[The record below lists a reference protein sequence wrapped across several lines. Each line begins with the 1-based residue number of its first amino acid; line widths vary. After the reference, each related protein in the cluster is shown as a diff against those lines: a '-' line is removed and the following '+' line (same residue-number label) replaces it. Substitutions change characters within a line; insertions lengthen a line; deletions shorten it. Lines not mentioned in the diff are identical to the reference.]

1 MAIKTVEKKD
11 IIRQNIPRVSD
22 YFVDREFDSK
32 VIIGFADKEPRYIV
46 ESKNNVVYKKQ

>member
-1 MAIKTVEKKD
+1 MASKTVEKKD

-22 YFVDREFDSK
+22 YFVSTAGISK

-46 ESKNNVVYKKQ
+46 ESKNSVVYKKQ